1 MLMFLVQA
9 MGHTLR
15 NTYRTNKEELTR
27 GLLTQTQK
35 LYFPN
40 ERSEMK
46 VSTMES
52 VVLAG
57 AESWSVSRES
67 DWDSKVNIH
76 RVRDCSVTEA
86 EEVLGLRT
94 STTDGGLGD
103 TQDPTCGEYGRGRGG
118 TQTGHGLTVHRDSSP
133 SLRNKV
139 YCCLWTCDLLQV
151 YLKRTSIYKF
161 CSKYLL

>member
-1 MLMFLVQA
+1 MFLVQA

-57 AESWSVSRES
+57 AES
-67 DWDSKVNIH
+67 
-76 RVRDCSVTEA
+76 
-86 EEVLGLRT
+86 
-94 STTDGGLGD
+94 
-103 TQDPTCGEYGRGRGG
+103 
-118 TQTGHGLTVHRDSSP
+118 
-133 SLRNKV
+133 
-139 YCCLWTCDLLQV
+139 
-151 YLKRTSIYKF
+151 
-161 CSKYLL
+161 